1 MKNATNTLRYK
12 VTSRLKA
19 FQTSQQYKWA
29 RKKVLTHY
37 RKNPPTDPEIENAVV
52 YLLHHRLSTFYGHF
66 QEKYRYRDINVLHDS
81 KNGLPY
87 VLTGNKRLYF
97 KRSHNKRTVQLL
109 YNMLLIEQDWESPH
123 CYTDES
129 FYPRTGELLA
139 DVGCAEGYFSLLNVE
154 SQQRIFLFEQDN
166 GWLEALEATFAPWR
180 EKVTIVPR
188 FVGDSNSDHQ
198 ISLDHFFEERGVRPH
213 FCKIDVEGAEASV
226 LKGMSRLINNHPLRI
241 ALCTY
246 HHQDDFIQFTRFFNN
261 LGFHQYP
268 TPGVMVFL
276 NDLNN
281 FAPPF
286 FRKCMIKATSHV
298 E

>member
-1 MKNATNTLRYK
+1 MNNAIGKLRYK
-12 VTSRLKA
+12 VTSRVKA
-19 FQTSQQYKWA
+19 FQTTVQYRSA

-37 RKNPPTDPEIENAVV
+37 RKKPPTDYEIENAVA
-52 YLLHHRLSTFYGHF
+52 YLLRHRLSTFYGRF
-66 QEKYRYRDINVLHDS
+66 QEKYRYREIEVLHDS
-81 KNGLPY
+81 TNDLPY
-87 VLTGNKRLYF
+87 VFTGDKRLYF

-109 YNMLLIEQDWESPH
+109 YNMLLIEQDPESPH
-123 CYTDES
+123 CYTDAS

-154 SQQRIFLFEQDN
+154 SQQHIFLFEQDC

-188 FVGDSNSDHQ
+188 YVGDGISENQ

-226 LKGMSRLINNHPLRI
+226 LKGMSCLIDNHPLRI

-246 HHQDDFIQFTRFFNN
+246 HHRDDFLEFTRYFNN
-261 LGFHQYP
+261 LGFHHYP